1 MARQVFRSL
10 HLAAF
15 ALLCASFSTSAVAQ
29 TTTKPA
35 PMAGTWNVSI
45 IGDHVI
51 PVALVL
57 EQDGASL
64 KGTLM
69 MMGKDIPMAGE
80 LTGSSFTLAGK
91 AAVAMQ
97 QHAGAPPSGA
107 AASSAPAASTS
118 LKLTGTITENGTLAG
133 EFASPNGAMKF
144 TAERLRQRTASTG
157 QPAAAA
163 ATFAGDWTMTLMAEP
178 AAVVGTLALQQSGAT
193 LAGTYTSEHLGV
205 LRIAGTAGDG
215 KVTFTAD
222 GQAHGQDVH
231 MEFIGSVKADGSV
244 AGDLTSLMGPMTWT
258 ALRLKK

>member
-15 ALLCASFSTSAVAQ
+15 ALLCASLSTSAAAQ
-29 TTTKPA
+29 TSAKPA

-107 AASSAPAASTS
+107 AASPAPAGSTS
-118 LKLTGTITENGTLAG
+118 LKFTGTIAEDGTLAG
-133 EFASPNGAMKF
+133 EFAVPNGAMKF
-144 TAERLRQRTASTG
+144 TAERLRQRAASTG

-178 AAVVGTLALQQSGAT
+178 EAVVGTLALQQSGAT

-205 LRIAGTAGDG
+205 MRIAGTAGAG

-222 GQAHGQDVH
+222 GQAHGQDVRI
-231 MEFIGSVKADGSV
+231 EFTGVVKADGSL
-244 AGDLTSLMGPMTWT
+244 AGELTSLMGPMTWT